1 MHLLIPNSQS
11 ILPLLPAPLETTSL
25 FSMTVTLFIGFS
37 NSSVGKESTCNAG
50 DSGSIP
56 GSGRYTG
63 EGIGYPLQYSCLEN
77 SPWIEEPGRQVELFA
92 RDLSTFLRKSC
103 KNKRSLHWTSI
114 ALGLLQSS
122 CYWSEYKRQPK
133 EKQVRH
139 IERILELNKSLGQ
152 SILKPDLH
160 LRIPIFNHNFL
171 LLTAPNRPLQKR
183 DSFHPLEFPRKIS
196 ISKWC
201 LNITTTY

>member
-1 MHLLIPNSQS
+1 MQCKRPRFDSWVGKILWRRDRLSTPIFLGFSGGSDGKGSVCNARDLAS
-11 ILPLLPAPLETTSL
+11 ILGL
-25 FSMTVTLFIGFS
+25 
-37 NSSVGKESTCNAG
+37 
-50 DSGSIP
+50 
-56 GSGRYTG
+56 GRPPEG
-63 EGIGYPLQYSCLEN
+63 EHGNPLQYSCLEN